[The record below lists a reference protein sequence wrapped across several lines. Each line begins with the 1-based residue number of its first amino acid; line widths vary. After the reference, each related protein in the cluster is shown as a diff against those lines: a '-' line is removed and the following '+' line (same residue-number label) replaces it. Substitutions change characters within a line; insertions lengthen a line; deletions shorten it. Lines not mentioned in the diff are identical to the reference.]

1 MKQYCRYCNHCI
13 NGDAVYCEVLKIT
26 MSEGKAKRVNNC
38 NEFDF
43 NVIDVFDLDK
53 RYKPRPRKATKEIQ
67 ERLF

>member
-43 NVIDVFDLDK
+43 NVIDVFDLGK
-53 RYKPRPRKATKEIQ
+53 RYKPRKTKMKQ
-67 ERLF
+67 RRLF

>member
-13 NGDAVYCEVLKIT
+13 VGDVVYCEALKIT
-26 MSEGKAKRVNNC
+26 MSEEKAKRVNHC

-53 RYKPRPRKATKEIQ
+53 RYKPRKTKMKQ
-67 ERLF
+67 RRLF